1 MQQALKGGLSSGGG
15 RAAKLGVTYRESLLY
30 VTPPAQALSRAFTP
44 FTLTNRFLVPE
55 IGSGLLR
62 WLQGLCAPGGGL
74 LQRLVGMYD
83 IRCDPSIAWASCL
96 PQQLQL
102 HCPQRDTVGPAKSA
116 TVGTLLI
123 FGSCVTR
130 EVGAGGGSWRILRET
145 PATLLGGDAARMTP
159 EDFDKAVEARARDST
174 RKWQLDVLGLICAE
188 HLLVSRFSLRS
199 GMPSERALSVHA
211 LIGCCCRSSTLRLR
225 KRLPVSRGVAAE
237 CIHFDVGFALSHR
250 ECIVP
255 TTSCTSNP
263 GGCVFSEHLVVRERD
278 RQADSSGGGGAGECT
293 CGAGCDVADD
303 Q

>member
-1 MQQALKGGLSSGGG
+1 LGFSGGCRG
-15 RAAKLGVTYRESLLY
+15 CVLPVVGYY
-30 VTPPAQALSRAFTP
+30 
-44 FTLTNRFLVPE
+44 NGWLVCT
-55 IGSGLLR
+55 ISG
-62 WLQGLCAPGGGL
+62 AT
-74 LQRLVGMYD
+74 
-83 IRCDPSIAWASCL
+83 
-96 PQQLQL
+96 LQL
-102 HCPQRDTVGPAKSA
+102 LEHHAYHSNCSFTAPRETVGPAKSA

-199 GMPSERALSVHA
+199 TMPWQRALSVHA
-211 LIGCCCRSSTLRLR
+211 LTGGCCRSSTLRLR

-255 TTSCTSNP
+255 TTCTSNP
-263 GGCVFSEHLVVRERD
+263 GGRVFSEHLGV
-278 RQADSSGGGGAGECT
+278 
-293 CGAGCDVADD
+293 
-303 Q
+303 